1 MYIEPKEKIL
11 KDGRKCILRSPMES
25 DAVQMKNFRVQTAGE
40 TDFLMNY
47 PEELENYTMENQL
60 KFIQRMA
67 ESENDFMLVA
77 TVDGKLAGTCQISFN
92 KRIKLKHKANIGIA
106 LLKEYWGLGIGSAF
120 FEEMI
125 AEAKSRE
132 DIIQIELEV
141 IEGNERAVAL
151 YKKFDFETV
160 AEKPDAVRLKD
171 GTMLKEMIMQK
182 KL

>member
-1 MYIEPKEKIL
+1 MYIKPKEKIL

-25 DAVQMKNFRVQTAGE
+25 DAVQMRDFRIKTAGE

-47 PEELENYTMENQL
+47 PEELENYTLENQH

-67 ESENDFMLVA
+67 GSENDFMLVA
-77 TVDGKLAGTCQISFN
+77 TVDGRLAGTCQISFS
-92 KRIKLKHKANIGIA
+92 KRIKLKHKAGIGIA

-125 AEAKSRE
+125 AEAKSR
-132 DIIQIELEV
+132 DGVIQIELEV
-141 IEGNERAVAL
+141 IEGNERAIAL
-151 YKKFDFETV
+151 YKKFGFETV
-160 AEKPDAVRLKD
+160 SEKPDAIRLKD
-171 GTMLKEMIMQK
+171 GSMLKELIMQK